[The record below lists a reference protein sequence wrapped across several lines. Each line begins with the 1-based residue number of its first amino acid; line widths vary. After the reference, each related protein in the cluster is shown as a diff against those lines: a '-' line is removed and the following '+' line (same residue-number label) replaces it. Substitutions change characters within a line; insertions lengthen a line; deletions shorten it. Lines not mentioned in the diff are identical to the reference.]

1 MRYPTTA
8 NLPFNHEAIRK
19 TFVPQMPGTEDPD
32 SKGYWLLLQGNTL
45 LVVADANGKL
55 NLPEG
60 DLPAEISLTGTPT
73 YIGSYNSRPL
83 RLAAVSRSVTLPAGF
98 LAEPFNATGD
108 RLDDATLSLGGIGL
122 QILHWLKKSRFC
134 STCGAELLRP
144 KGTWGK
150 RCQSCNYEH
159 FPSIHPCA
167 IVLVRRGDEFLL
179 ARKSEWLPGRY
190 GLVAGFLDMGESLE
204 ECAAREVLEETG
216 IVITNITY
224 VGSQCWPFPSQLM
237 AGFVADY
244 ESGEIK
250 VDKSELEDAGWFR
263 RDALPD
269 GLPPAR
275 SIARWIIDR
284 YMLAVDKQSDLTH
297 RGNKKG
303 G

>member
-8 NLPFNHEAIRK
+8 NLPFNHEAISK
-19 TFVPQMPGTEDPD
+19 SFKPLLPGTEPPEGR
-32 SKGYWLLLQGNTL
+32 GYWLLLQGNAL
-45 LVVADANGKL
+45 LVITAANGRL
-55 NLPEG
+55 ALPEG
-60 DLPAEISLTGTPT
+60 DLPAEISLSGTPLC
-73 YIGSYNSRPL
+73 IGFCNSFPL

-108 RLDDATLSLGGIGL
+108 RLDDATMTLGGIGM

-134 STCGAELLRP
+134 STCGAELLPP
-144 KGTWGK
+144 KGSWGK
-150 RCQSCNYEH
+150 LCQACNYEH

-167 IVLVRRGDEFLL
+167 IILVRRGDEFLL
-179 ARKSEWLPGRY
+179 ARKSEWLAGRY

-216 IVITNITY
+216 IVVKNVTY

-263 RDALPD
+263 RNALPA

-284 YMLAVDKQSDLTH
+284 YVLAMK
-297 RGNKKG
+297 
-303 G
+303 